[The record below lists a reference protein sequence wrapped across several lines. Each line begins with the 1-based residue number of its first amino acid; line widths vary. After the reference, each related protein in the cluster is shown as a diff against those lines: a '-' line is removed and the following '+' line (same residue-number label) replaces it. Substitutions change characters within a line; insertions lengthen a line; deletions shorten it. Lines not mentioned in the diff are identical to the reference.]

1 MAELTTTTRAVTT
14 YKLEGAGALEGDVAA
29 VDGSEPD
36 DVPDGGHERR
46 EPRRRLAD
54 ARVVQRHEAPAARR
68 VVGVLPALV
77 VVVHVAPVPV
87 APPPPTPLLVAAA
100 SSLLLAVGVVVVVAV
115 VVIVVAAAAT
125 AAPRLE
131 PVPAAPAAG
140 DRRLVELERARR
152 HERRP
157 HDPRQ
162 GAHAARLVGEVELRP
177 AQHLGARRHGEQ
189 RKQKQRHC

>member
-1 MAELTTTTRAVTT
+1 MAELMTTTRAVTT

-29 VDGSEPD
+29 VDGGEPD

-87 APPPPTPLLVAAA
+87 APPPPTTLLVAS
-100 SSLLLAVGVVVVVAV
+100 SSLLLAVGVVVVVVA
-115 VVIVVAAAAT
+115 VAAA

-131 PVPAAPAAG
+131 PVPAAAGG

-177 AQHLGARRHGEQ
+177 AQHLCARRHGEQ
-189 RKQKQRHC
+189 QKQKQRHC

>member
-1 MAELTTTTRAVTT
+1 MAELMTTTRAVTT

-29 VDGSEPD
+29 VDGGEPD

-68 VVGVLPALV
+68 VVGVLPAF

-87 APPPPTPLLVAAA
+87 APPPPTTLLVAS
-100 SSLLLAVGVVVVVAV
+100 SSLLLAVGVVVVVVA
-115 VVIVVAAAAT
+115 VAAA

-131 PVPAAPAAG
+131 PVPAAAGG

-177 AQHLGARRHGEQ
+177 AQHLCARRHGEQ
-189 RKQKQRHC
+189 QKQKQRHC